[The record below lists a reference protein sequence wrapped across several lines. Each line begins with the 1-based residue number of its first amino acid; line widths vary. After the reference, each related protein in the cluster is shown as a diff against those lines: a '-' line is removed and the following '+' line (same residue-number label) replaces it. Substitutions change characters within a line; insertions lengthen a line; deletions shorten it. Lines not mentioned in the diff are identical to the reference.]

1 MHKKEKLLINRQ
13 LKTNK
18 MDLLQWHLSTTT
30 KKTRKSDNSSLNA
43 DKQRNSI
50 IYSTLN
56 LIQVNE
62 ENNFKKQKTENR
74 VLVGYFEIR

>member
-1 MHKKEKLLINRQ
+1 MHKKEKHLINRQ

-30 KKTRKSDNSSLNA
+30 KITGKSDNSLLNA

-62 ENNFKKQKTENR
+62 ENHFKKQKTENR
-74 VLVGYFEIR
+74 ALVGYFEIR